1 MRAWLFGFGFFFK
14 LGFLQIELIED
25 IQDESVLMMINS
37 RKTSAWI

>member
-14 LGFLQIELIED
+14 LGFLRIELID
-25 IQDESVLMMINS
+25 VQDESVLMMINS